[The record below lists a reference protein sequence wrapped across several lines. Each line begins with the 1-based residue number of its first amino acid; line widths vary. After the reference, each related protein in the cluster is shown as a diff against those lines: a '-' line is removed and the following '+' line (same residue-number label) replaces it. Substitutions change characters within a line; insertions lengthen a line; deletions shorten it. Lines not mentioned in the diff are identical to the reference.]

1 MIAFPVEKERKKGGL
16 TKKCVTF
23 PKAIVVL
30 EYELSTSTDLFSCKE
45 VGKQFYHAPL

>member
-1 MIAFPVEKERKKGGL
+1 MIAFPVEKERKKGL